1 MFLSEQK
8 LRNEPM
14 TPVVEK
20 FVLHWGEMGARWGV
34 NRSVAQIHALLYLSP
49 EPLPAD
55 EISQTLNI
63 ARSNVSNS
71 LKELQSY
78 ELISIAHVIGDR
90 RDHFRAEA
98 DPWEIMLRIAEGRKR
113 REIDPLLTMLRDCA
127 DQAGEDRETPP
138 EVKAR
143 ITAMQVFVEDLSSWY
158 DQVRRLPRPTL
169 QAVVRLGGRIANL
182 IRR

>member
-1 MFLSEQK
+1 
-8 LRNEPM
+8 M
-14 TPVVEK
+14 TPIVEK

-49 EPLPAD
+49 QPLPAD
-55 EISQTLNI
+55 EISRTLNI

-71 LKELQSY
+71 IRELQSY
-78 ELISIAHVIGDR
+78 ELISVTHVLGDR

-127 DQAGEDRETPP
+127 DMADSDRETDA
-138 EVKAR
+138 EIKRR
-143 ITAMQVFVEDLSSWY
+143 ITAMQTFVEDLSSWY

-169 QAVVRLGGRIANL
+169 QAVVRLGARIANL
-182 IRR
+182 VRR

>member
-1 MFLSEQK
+1 
-8 LRNEPM
+8 M
-14 TPVVEK
+14 TPIVEK

-49 EPLPAD
+49 RPLPAD

-71 LKELQSY
+71 IRELQGY
-78 ELISIAHVIGDR
+78 ELVSVTHVLGDR
-90 RDHFRAEA
+90 RDHFRAET

-127 DQAGEDRETPP
+127 MMAETDTETEA
-138 EVKAR
+138 EVKRR
-143 ITAMQVFVEDLSSWY
+143 ITAMQSFVEDLSSWY
-158 DQVRRLPRPTL
+158 EQVRRLPRTTL
-169 QAVVRLGGRIANL
+169 QGIVRLGARIANL
-182 IRR
+182 VRR